1 MSQMTAKVKI
11 AIVDDHPIL
20 REGISHLLLENHVA
34 EDVAAFSTAE
44 EFLSALEQ
52 GVNIDVC
59 LLDIALPGM
68 GGFEA
73 LHELTNRFP
82 NVKVIVLTA
91 QPATAV
97 AVRSLRAGAKGF
109 ISKGQDPRSVFAAID
124 TVVGGGRAI
133 DPEYLD
139 LVLSAVDDG
148 TERLPHE
155 SLSNREYEI
164 MMRLAEGQALQSIA
178 EDLNISPKTVSTYR
192 RRTLEKMGFSRNS
205 QLTEYVLRYLRPP
218 S

>member
-1 MSQMTAKVKI
+1 
-11 AIVDDHPIL
+11 
-20 REGISHLLLENHVA
+20 
-34 EDVAAFSTAE
+34 
-44 EFLSALEQ
+44 
-52 GVNIDVC
+52 
-59 LLDIALPGM
+59 
-68 GGFEA
+68 
-73 LHELTNRFP
+73 
-82 NVKVIVLTA
+82 
-91 QPATAV
+91 
-97 AVRSLRAGAKGF
+97 VRSLRSGAKGF